1 MRLSKIKLSGFKSF
15 VDPTTIA
22 FPSNLLGVVGPN
34 GCGKSNIIDAI
45 RWVLGETSAKTLRG
59 DSMADVIFSGASD
72 RKPVGQAS
80 VELNFDNSDGTVS
93 GPYAGF
99 SEVAVR
105 RVVSRDGT
113 SQYYLNNTRCRRKDI
128 AHLLL
133 GTGLGANGYSIIEQG
148 MISRLVEA
156 KPEELRAFL
165 EEAAGISK
173 YKARRRDTGH
183 RIRHTRE
190 NLERL
195 SDLREEVDKQLA
207 HLKRQASGA
216 KRYKSL
222 KEQQRRVGAE
232 LLALRLRA
240 LSQEIRGQESELNEK
255 QVALDSTIATQR
267 SLENRIERLRDD
279 HTTRNDHFNE
289 IQGNYYK
296 VGAEIARLEQSLH
309 HRSEL
314 SQRQQE
320 DLQATD
326 EHLKEID
333 SHISSDLTEIQEFER
348 LLEELNPSLAEAH
361 QRQQASVEALRQAD
375 TAMENWRE
383 DWDAA
388 VGELAETDRSI
399 EVEKA
404 RIEQLSTQRQRLERE
419 TEKFGAERA
428 ALSTAELEQHLEHL
442 IAEEETRK
450 AACDEAART
459 SASVW
464 HRIQALRE
472 RDRNVSAHLDKVR
485 GKLQTDRGRLTSLEA
500 LQEAALGK
508 ASAQVNRWLESQE
521 LGANPRLAQKLEV
534 TPGWERAVETV
545 LGAYLQAVCVDSI
558 DAVAA
563 NLADLADGGV
573 TLLSTMTTSQSSD
586 TRPSMLSAHVA
597 GPGIAR
603 LIDGIHVAESLQA
616 ALALRK
622 ELSGHDSVITQ
633 DGIWLGSDW
642 LRINRSDD
650 PQVGVLAREDEI
662 KRLKLDTDS
671 GARQVAETEQT
682 RMEIRTQLERLEQTG
697 AQALTDANEH
707 QQRYTETKSELEMG
721 RTRLEQ
727 ERSRAAALS
736 RGITE
741 LDTETRSVSAAL
753 HDSQTGLATAREGH
767 DDLELEQ
774 AKLEQARAQH
784 QERFAEAQERAEA
797 DRERS
802 QAMALQLESQRSSKE
817 SATAALER
825 IREQQEHLLRR
836 RQELSLQL
844 DEART
849 PLDEEKEKLTQQL
862 DERLRI
868 ETDLSTARHAMEMVD
883 DELREVEQQRA
894 DKEQLVNSAREN
906 LDESRLGVRETQVR
920 SEAVREQFV
929 QTSFDLDVIT
939 TELPE
944 EATSELWE
952 ESAEKL
958 ERSIHRLG
966 NINLAAIDELAEQSE
981 RKEYLDA
988 QFSDLNDALETLENA
1003 IRKIDRETRSRFK
1016 ETFDQANAGLG
1027 RLFPRLF
1034 GGGHA
1039 FLAMDGDDL
1048 LNSGVTVMARPPGKR
1063 ISTIHL
1069 MSGGEKALTA
1079 VALVFSIF
1087 ELNPAPFCLLDEVD
1101 APLDDANVS
1110 RFSEIVKEMSEHV
1123 QFVLIT
1129 HNKTT
1134 MEAMHQLIGVTMS
1147 EPGVSRLVAV
1157 DIDEAVELAAV

>member
-15 VDPTTIA
+15 VDPTTIG

-59 DSMADVIFSGASD
+59 DSMADVIFSGSSD

-133 GTGLGANGYSIIEQG
+133 GTGLGAHGYSIIEQG

-173 YKARRRDTGH
+173 YKERRRDTGH

-232 LLALRLRA
+232 LLALRLRS
-240 LSQEIRGQESELNEK
+240 LSGEIRGQESELNEK

-289 IQGNYYK
+289 IQGSYYK

-333 SHISSDLTEIQEFER
+333 SHISSDLTEIQEFDR

-375 TAMENWRE
+375 AAMENWRE
-383 DWDAA
+383 DWDRV

-428 ALSTAELEQHLEHL
+428 ALSTAELEQHLERL

-450 AACDEAART
+450 AACNEAART

-508 ASAQVNRWLESQE
+508 ASAQVNGWLEGQQLS
-521 LGANPRLAQKLEV
+521 ANPRLAQRLEV

-573 TLLSTMTTSQSSD
+573 TLLSTMTMSQGSD

-616 ALALRK
+616 ALALRE
-622 ELSGHDSVITQ
+622 ELSGHDSVVTQ

-671 GARQVAETEQT
+671 GARQAAETEQT

-697 AQALTDANEH
+697 AQALTDATGH
-707 QQRYTETKSELEMG
+707 QQRYTETKSELEVG

-741 LDTETRSVSAAL
+741 LDTETRSVSAAV
-753 HDSQTGLATAREGH
+753 HDSQTGLETAREGH

-802 QAMALQLESQRSSKE
+802 QTMALQLESQRSSKE

-836 RQELSLQL
+836 RQELGLQL

-849 PLDEEKEKLTQQL
+849 PLDEEKKKLTEQL

-920 SEAVREQFV
+920 SEAVQEQFT
-929 QTSFDLDVIT
+929 QTSFDLDIIT

-952 ESAEKL
+952 ESAAKL

-988 QFSDLNDALETLENA
+988 QFSDLSDALETLENA

-1048 LNSGVTVMARPPGKR
+1048 
-1063 ISTIHL
+1063 
-1069 MSGGEKALTA
+1069 
-1079 VALVFSIF
+1079 
-1087 ELNPAPFCLLDEVD
+1087 
-1101 APLDDANVS
+1101 
-1110 RFSEIVKEMSEHV
+1110 
-1123 QFVLIT
+1123 
-1129 HNKTT
+1129 
-1134 MEAMHQLIGVTMS
+1134 
-1147 EPGVSRLVAV
+1147 
-1157 DIDEAVELAAV
+1157 